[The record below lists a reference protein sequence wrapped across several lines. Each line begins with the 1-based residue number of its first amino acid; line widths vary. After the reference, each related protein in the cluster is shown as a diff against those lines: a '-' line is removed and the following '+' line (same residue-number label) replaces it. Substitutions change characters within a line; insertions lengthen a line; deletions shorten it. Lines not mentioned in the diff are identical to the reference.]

1 MTSDRNE
8 GIKSRIVVGVDS
20 QMIRW
25 MRRRRRRRNMAE
37 NLPDVVVTEQ
47 MDDLPPSYE
56 DTQTSEAESIIAEMK
71 SKADADRKEMKER
84 LNQAKQVK
92 EKAGESLYN
101 SLFGMLIQDCV
112 DSILTKEVV
121 KLIVEMC
128 RFRNNISEKM
138 LADES
143 RMDTPMNIAGLPEG
157 FDEAWRIWRAGDT
170 EEARDA
176 RGEESYQALVTALS
190 TE

>member
-1 MTSDRNE
+1 
-8 GIKSRIVVGVDS
+8 
-20 QMIRW
+20 
-25 MRRRRRRRNMAE
+25 MAE

-71 SKADADRKEMKER
+71 SKADADKKEMRER
-84 LNQAKQVK
+84 LDQVKQVK
-92 EKAGESLYN
+92 ENAGEGLYN
-101 SLFGMLIQDCV
+101 SLFGMLVQDCV
-112 DSILTKEVV
+112 DSILKKEVV
-121 KLIVEMC
+121 NLTMEMC

-143 RMDTPMNIAGLPEG
+143 RADTPMNIAGLSEG
-157 FDEAWRIWRAGDT
+157 FAESWKIWRAGDT
-170 EEARDA
+170 EEARDT
-176 RGEESYQALVTALS
+176 RGEKSYQALVTALS